1 MDQFNGIFQSL
12 NQFWIDIGAFLP
24 NLLVAIILLIIG
36 WIVAKVVQNITT
48 RGLRFLRVDV
58 FAERSGIEDFLLKG
72 GVRFTA
78 VTLIAA
84 LVYWIILF
92 IVFLAVLNTLGLDI
106 AAELFNQVILYIPN
120 VIVAI
125 ALLIFGT
132 LFAQFVQSALFTYL
146 NNVGVSGAKLVSGI
160 AKYAIIVFVVSISLE
175 QLAIGGDILVSAFQI
190 AFGAFCLAL
199 ALAFGLGGR
208 DWAARV
214 IDNVSKKSK

>member
-1 MDQFNGIFQSL
+1 MERFNSIFDSL
-12 NQFWIDIGAFLP
+12 NKFWLDLGAFLP
-24 NLLVAIILLIIG
+24 NLIVAFILLIVG
-36 WIVAKVVQNITT
+36 WIIAKVL
-48 RGLRFLRVDV
+48 RGVTVRVLRILHIDV
-58 FAERSGIEDFLLKG
+58 IAERAGIEDFLLKG

-84 LVYWIILF
+84 LMYWAVLF
-92 IVFLAVLNTLGLDI
+92 IVFLAVMHTLGLGV
-106 AAELFNQVILYIPN
+106 AADLFNQVIRYLPN

-146 NNVGVSGAKLVSGI
+146 NNVGVSGSRLVSGI

-190 AFGAFCLAL
+190 AFGALCLAL

-214 IDNVSKKSK
+214 IENMTKKMK

>member
-1 MDQFNGIFQSL
+1 MDRFNGIFQSL
-12 NQFWIDIGAFLP
+12 NQFWIDVGAFLP
-24 NLLVAIILLIIG
+24 NMLVAIVLLIIG
-36 WIVAKVVQNITT
+36 WIVAKLLRNMALRI
-48 RGLRFLRVDV
+48 LRFLRIDA

-78 VTLIAA
+78 VTLLAA
-84 LVYWIILF
+84 LIYWTILF

-132 LFAQFVQSALFTYL
+132 LFAQFVQSASFTYL
-146 NNVGVSGAKLVSGI
+146 NNIGVSGASLVSGI

-214 IDNVSKKSK
+214 IDNVSKKTK

>member
-1 MDQFNGIFQSL
+1 MGQFNGIFESL
-12 NQFWIDIGAFLP
+12 NQFWIDVGGFLP
-24 NLLVAIILLIIG
+24 NLLVAFVLLIVG
-36 WIVAKVVQNITT
+36 WIIAKVVRSITI

-58 FAERSGIEDFLLKG
+58 FAERSGIEGFLLKG

-84 LVYWIILF
+84 LVYWTIF
-92 IVFLAVLNTLGLDI
+92 FVVFLAVLNTLGLDI
-106 AAELFNQVILYIPN
+106 AAELFNQIILYIPN

-132 LFAQFVQSALFTYL
+132 LFAQFIQSALFTYL
-146 NNVGVSGAKLVSGI
+146 NNVGVGGARLVSGI
-160 AKYAIIVFVVSISLE
+160 AKYAIIVFVVSIVLE
-175 QLAIGGDILVSAFQI
+175 QLAIGGEILVSAFQI
-190 AFGAFCLAL
+190 AFGALCLAL

-214 IDNVSKKSK
+214 IDNAAKKAN

>member
-1 MDQFNGIFQSL
+1 MEQFNGILESL

-24 NLLVAIILLIIG
+24 NLLVAFLLLIVG
-36 WIVAKVVQNITT
+36 WIIAKVVRNVTI
-48 RGLRFLRVDV
+48 RGLRFIRVDV

-84 LVYWIILF
+84 LIYWTILF
-92 IVFLAVLNTLGLDI
+92 VVFLAVLNTLGLDI
-106 AAELFNQVILYIPN
+106 AAELFNRVILYIPN

-132 LFAQFVQSALFTYL
+132 LFAQFIQSALFTYL
-146 NNVGVSGAKLVSGI
+146 NNIGIGGARLVSGI
-160 AKYAIIVFVVSISLE
+160 AKYAIIVFVISIVLE
-175 QLAIGGDILVSAFQI
+175 QLAIGGEILVSAFQI

-214 IDNVSKKSK
+214 IDNVSKKTK

>member
-1 MDQFNGIFQSL
+1 MDRFNGIFQSL
-12 NQFWIDIGAFLP
+12 NQFWIDVGAFLP
-24 NLLVAIILLIIG
+24 NMLVAIVLLISG
-36 WIVAKVVQNITT
+36 WILAKLLRNMALRI
-48 RGLRFLRVDV
+48 LRFLRVDV

-78 VTLIAA
+78 VTLMAA
-84 LVYWIILF
+84 LLYWTILF

-146 NNVGVSGAKLVSGI
+146 NNIGVSGASLVSGI

-214 IDNVSKKSK
+214 IDNVSKKTK

>member
-1 MDQFNGIFQSL
+1 MEQFNGIFESL
-12 NQFWIDIGAFLP
+12 NQFWIDVGAFLP
-24 NLLVAIILLIIG
+24 NLLVAVLLLIVG
-36 WIVAKVVQNITT
+36 WVIAKVIRNITI
-48 RGLRFLRVDV
+48 RGLRFLRVDE

-84 LVYWIILF
+84 LIYWTILF
-92 IVFLAVLNTLGLDI
+92 VVFLAVLNTLGLDI
-106 AAELFNQVILYIPN
+106 AAELFNQIILYLPN

-132 LFAQFVQSALFTYL
+132 LFAQFVHSALFTYL
-146 NNVGVSGAKLVSGI
+146 NNIGASGAKLVSGI
-160 AKYAIIVFVVSISLE
+160 AKYAIIVFVISISLE

-214 IDNVSKKSK
+214 IDNVSKKAK

>member
-1 MDQFNGIFQSL
+1 MEQFNGIIESL
-12 NQFWIDIGAFLP
+12 NRFWIDIGAFLP
-24 NLLVAIILLIIG
+24 NLLVAALLLIIG
-36 WIVAKVVQNITT
+36 WIVAKVVQNVTI
-48 RGLRFLRVDV
+48 RGLRFLRIDV

-84 LVYWIILF
+84 LIYWTILF
-92 IVFLAVLNTLGLDI
+92 VVFLAVLNTLGLDI

-146 NNVGVSGAKLVSGI
+146 NNIGISGARLVSGI
-160 AKYAIIVFVVSISLE
+160 AKYAIIVFVISIALE

-214 IDNVSKKSK
+214 IDNVSKKAK

>member
-1 MDQFNGIFQSL
+1 MDQFNGILQSL

-24 NLLVAIILLIIG
+24 NLLVAFLLLIVG
-36 WIVAKVVQNITT
+36 WIVAKVVRNVTI
-48 RGLRFLRVDV
+48 RGLRFLRIDV

-78 VTLIAA
+78 VTLVAA
-84 LVYWIILF
+84 LVYWTILF
-92 IVFLAVLNTLGLDI
+92 IVFLAVLNTLGLEI
-106 AAELFNQVILYIPN
+106 AADLFNQIILYIPN

-146 NNVGVSGAKLVSGI
+146 NNIGASGAGLVSGI
-160 AKYAIIVFVVSISLE
+160 AKYAIIVFVISISLE
-175 QLAIGGDILVSAFQI
+175 QLAIGGEILVSAFQI
-190 AFGAFCLAL
+190 AFGALCLAL

-214 IDNVSKKSK
+214 IDNVSKKTK

>member
-1 MDQFNGIFQSL
+1 MEQFNGIIESL
-12 NQFWIDIGAFLP
+12 NQFWIDVGAFLP
-24 NLLVAIILLIIG
+24 NILVAVVLLIVG
-36 WIVAKVVQNITT
+36 WIIAKVVRSVTI

-84 LVYWIILF
+84 IVYWTILF
-92 IVFLAVLNTLGLDI
+92 VVFLAVLNTLGLDV
-106 AAELFNQVILYIPN
+106 AADLFNRIILYIPN

-132 LFAQFVQSALFTYL
+132 LFAQFVQSALFAYL
-146 NNVGVSGAKLVSGI
+146 NNIGVGGARLVSGI
-160 AKYAIIVFVVSISLE
+160 SKYAIIVFVISIALE
-175 QLAIGGDILVSAFQI
+175 QLAIGGEILVSAFQI
-190 AFGAFCLAL
+190 AFGAFCLAV

-208 DWAARV
+208 DWASRV
-214 IDNVSKKSK
+214 IDNAAKKAK

>member
-1 MDQFNGIFQSL
+1 MDRFNGIFQSL
-12 NQFWIDIGAFLP
+12 NQFWIDVGAFLP
-24 NLLVAIILLIIG
+24 NMLVAIVLLIIG
-36 WIVAKVVQNITT
+36 WIVAKLLRNMALRI
-48 RGLRFLRVDV
+48 LRFLRIDV

-78 VTLIAA
+78 VTLMAA
-84 LVYWIILF
+84 LIYWTILF

-146 NNVGVSGAKLVSGI
+146 SNIGVSGASLVSGI

-190 AFGAFCLAL
+190 AFGALCLAL

-214 IDNVSKKSK
+214 IDNASKKTK

>member
-1 MDQFNGIFQSL
+1 MEQFNGIFQSL

-24 NLLVAIILLIIG
+24 NLLVAILLLIVG
-36 WIVAKVVQNITT
+36 WVVAKIIRNLTI

-84 LVYWIILF
+84 LIYWTILF
-92 IVFLAVLNTLGLDI
+92 VFFLAVLNTLGLDV
-106 AAELFNQVILYIPN
+106 AADLFNQVILYIPN
-120 VIVAI
+120 VVVAI
-125 ALLIFGT
+125 ALLIFGA
-132 LFAQFVQSALFTYL
+132 LFAQFVQSALFTYF
-146 NNVGVSGAKLVSGI
+146 NNIGVSGSRLVSGI
-160 AKYAIIVFVVSISLE
+160 AKYAIIVFVISISLE

-214 IDNVSKKSK
+214 IDNVSKKAK

>member
-1 MDQFNGIFQSL
+1 MERFNSIFDSL
-12 NQFWIDIGAFLP
+12 NLFWVDLGAFLP
-24 NLLVAIILLIIG
+24 NLIVAFIFLIIG
-36 WIVAKVVQNITT
+36 WIVAKVL
-48 RGLRFLRVDV
+48 RGVTVRVLRILRIDV
-58 FAERSGIEDFLLKG
+58 VAERAGIEDFLLKG

-84 LVYWIILF
+84 IIYWAIIF
-92 IVFLAVLNTLGLDI
+92 IVFLAVLHTLGLGI
-106 AAELFNQVILYIPN
+106 AADLFNRVLLYLPN

-132 LFAQFVQSALFTYL
+132 LFAQFVQSALYTYL
-146 NNVGVSGAKLVSGI
+146 NNVGVSGSRLVSGI
-160 AKYAIIVFVVSISLE
+160 AKYAIIIFVVSISLE

-190 AFGAFCLAL
+190 AFGALCLAL

-214 IDNVSKKSK
+214 IDNMTKKMK

>member
-1 MDQFNGIFQSL
+1 MEQFNGILESL
-12 NQFWIDIGAFLP
+12 NRFWIDIGAFLP
-24 NLLVAIILLIIG
+24 NLLVAALLLIIG
-36 WIVAKVVQNITT
+36 WIVAKVVQNVTI
-48 RGLRFLRVDV
+48 RGLRFLRIDV

-72 GVRFTA
+72 GVRFTT

-84 LVYWIILF
+84 LIYWTILF
-92 IVFLAVLNTLGLDI
+92 VVFLAVLNTLGLDI

-146 NNVGVSGAKLVSGI
+146 NNIGISGARLVSGI
-160 AKYAIIVFVVSISLE
+160 AKYAIIVFVISIALE

-214 IDNVSKKSK
+214 IDNVSKKAK

>member
-1 MDQFNGIFQSL
+1 MEQFNGIFESL
-12 NQFWIDIGAFLP
+12 NQFWIDVGAFLP
-24 NLLVAIILLIIG
+24 NILVAFVLLIVG
-36 WIVAKVVQNITT
+36 WIIAKVVRSITI

-58 FAERSGIEDFLLKG
+58 FAERSGIEGFLLKG

-84 LVYWIILF
+84 LIYWTILF
-92 IVFLAVLNTLGLDI
+92 VVFLAVLNTLGLDV
-106 AAELFNQVILYIPN
+106 AAELFNRIILYIPN

-146 NNVGVSGAKLVSGI
+146 NNIGVGGARLVSGI
-160 AKYAIIVFVVSISLE
+160 AKYAIIVFVISIVLE
-175 QLAIGGDILVSAFQI
+175 QLAIGGEILVSAFQI

-214 IDNVSKKSK
+214 IDNAAKKAK

>member
-1 MDQFNGIFQSL
+1 MEQFNGILESL
-12 NQFWIDIGAFLP
+12 NRFWIDIGAFLP
-24 NLLVAIILLIIG
+24 NLLVAALLLIIG
-36 WIVAKVVQNITT
+36 WIVAKVVQNVTI
-48 RGLRFLRVDV
+48 RGLRFLRIDV

-84 LVYWIILF
+84 LIYWTILF
-92 IVFLAVLNTLGLDI
+92 VVFLAVLNTLGLDI

-146 NNVGVSGAKLVSGI
+146 NNIGISGARLVSGI
-160 AKYAIIVFVVSISLE
+160 AKYAIIVFVISIALE

-214 IDNVSKKSK
+214 IDNVSKKAK

>member
-1 MDQFNGIFQSL
+1 MERFNSIFDSL
-12 NQFWIDIGAFLP
+12 NQFWIDLGAFFP
-24 NLLVAIILLIIG
+24 NLIVAFILLIIG
-36 WIVAKVVQNITT
+36 WIIAKVL
-48 RGLRFLRVDV
+48 RGVTVRVLRILRIDV
-58 FAERSGIEDFLLKG
+58 IAERAGIEDFLLKG

-84 LVYWIILF
+84 IMYWAILF
-92 IVFLAVLNTLGLDI
+92 IVFLAVLHTLGLGI
-106 AAELFNQVILYIPN
+106 AADLFNQIILYLPN

-132 LFAQFVQSALFTYL
+132 LFAQFVQSALYTYL
-146 NNVGVSGAKLVSGI
+146 NNVGVSGSLLVSAI
-160 AKYAIIVFVVSISLE
+160 AKYAIIIFVVSISLE

-190 AFGAFCLAL
+190 AFGALCLAL

-214 IDNVSKKSK
+214 IDNMTKKMK

>member
-1 MDQFNGIFQSL
+1 MERFNGIFQSL
-12 NQFWIDIGAFLP
+12 NQFWIDLGAFLP
-24 NLLVAIILLIIG
+24 NLLVAFVLLIVG
-36 WIVAKVVQNITT
+36 WIIAKVLRSVAIRT
-48 RGLRFLRVDV
+48 LRFLKVDV

-84 LVYWIILF
+84 LVYWTILF
-92 IVFLAVLNTLGLDI
+92 VVFLAVLNTLGLDI

-146 NNVGVSGAKLVSGI
+146 NNVGVTGARLVSGL

-190 AFGAFCLAL
+190 AFGALCLAL

-208 DWAARV
+208 EWASRV
-214 IDNVSKKSK
+214 IDNMTKKVK

>member
-1 MDQFNGIFQSL
+1 MEQFNGIIESMS
-12 NQFWIDIGAFLP
+12 QFWIDVGAFLP
-24 NLLVAIILLIIG
+24 GLLVAVVLLIIG
-36 WIVAKVVQNITT
+36 WVIAKVIRNIAI

-84 LVYWIILF
+84 LIYWTILF
-92 IVFLAVLNTLGLDI
+92 VVFLAVLNTLGLEV

-132 LFAQFVQSALFTYL
+132 LFAQFVHSALFTYL
-146 NNVGVSGAKLVSGI
+146 NNIGVSGAKLVSGI
-160 AKYAIIVFVVSISLE
+160 AKYAIIVFVISISLE

-190 AFGAFCLAL
+190 AFGAFCLGL

-208 DWAARV
+208 EWAARV
-214 IDNVSKKSK
+214 IDNISKKA

>member
-1 MDQFNGIFQSL
+1 MERFNSIFDSL
-12 NQFWIDIGAFLP
+12 NLFWVDLGAYLP
-24 NLLVAIILLIIG
+24 NLIVAFILLIIG
-36 WIVAKVVQNITT
+36 WIVAKVL
-48 RGLRFLRVDV
+48 RGVTVRVLRILRIDV
-58 FAERSGIEDFLLKG
+58 IAERAGIEDFLLKG

-84 LVYWIILF
+84 IIYWAIIF
-92 IVFLAVLNTLGLDI
+92 IVFLAVLHTLGLGI
-106 AAELFNQVILYIPN
+106 AADLFNRVLLYLPN

-132 LFAQFVQSALFTYL
+132 LFAQFVQSALYTYL
-146 NNVGVSGAKLVSGI
+146 NNVGVSGSRLVSGI
-160 AKYAIIVFVVSISLE
+160 AKYAIIIFVVSISLE

-190 AFGAFCLAL
+190 AFGALCLAL

-214 IDNVSKKSK
+214 IDNMTKKMK